1 MGWHDSRCTVGERGR
16 WRGRWHLLSVRAAGP
31 SGGELIVVGPR
42 TGASVCPVG
51 LGGRGGES
59 QADVPLC
66 KLAAGQAV
74 KL

>member
-1 MGWHDSRCTVGERGR
+1 M
-16 WRGRWHLLSVRAAGP
+16 RAAGP
-31 SGGELIVVGPR
+31 SGGELSVVGPR

-66 KLAAGQAV
+66 ELAAGQAV